1 MHKNHCD
8 CFYINFCSIYFQE
21 DQNEKR
27 DSTEGHVTL
36 TTSAIGGGTDEE
48 GSGGADVAN
57 PLQKYMMMLMQ
68 DKPKEQVQED
78 TSSSQKKYHLPLFQE
93 GFS

>member
-1 MHKNHCD
+1 MTV
-8 CFYINFCSIYFQE
+8 FTSTYFQE

-36 TTSAIGGGTDEE
+36 TTSAIGGGTDDE
-48 GSGGADVAN
+48 GSGGADAAN

-68 DKPKEQVQED
+68 DKPKEQVQFMK
-78 TSSSQKKYHLPLFQE
+78 TSEKNTIYPYFRTFLNIFPHKFYLL
-93 GFS
+93 

>member
-1 MHKNHCD
+1 M
-8 CFYINFCSIYFQE
+8 
-21 DQNEKR
+21 
-27 DSTEGHVTL
+27 TL

-78 TSSSQKKYHLPLFQE
+78 TSSSQKHPEKYHLPLFQE
-93 GFS
+93 DNIFPRKFDLL